1 MTDVMFDL
9 ETLDTKPTA
18 VILSLGAVKFDPARL
33 GVAADAPRLKMRI
46 DIDAQSVFGRTISD
60 STMEWW
66 SKQDPAIQEEAFSD
80 TDRIP
85 LEEALDQFHKFVW
98 NSERVW
104 SQGSFDVNI
113 MENLYGMLNR
123 PLAWQYWQ
131 VRDSR
136 TLFDFVDGKLD
147 RSNHHDAMED
157 AVAQAEAVQRA
168 LKKIGWTGQKL

>member
-1 MTDVMFDL
+1 MIDTMFDL

-18 VILSLGAVKFDPARL
+18 VILSLGAVRFDPRQQ
-33 GVAADAPRLKMRI
+33 GIDADAPRLKMRI
-46 DIDAQSVFGRTISD
+46 DIDAQGAFGRTISE

-66 SKQDPAIQEEAFSD
+66 GKQDKAIQEEAFSD
-80 TDRIP
+80 VDRIP
-85 LEEALDQFHKFVW
+85 LEEAVDQFHKFAW

-123 PLAWQYWQ
+123 APAWQYWQ

-136 TLFDFVDGKLD
+136 TLFDFIDGNID
-147 RSNHHDAMED
+147 RSNHHDALSD
-157 AVAQAEAVQRA
+157 AIAQAEAVQRA
-168 LKKIGWTGQKL
+168 LRKINWRGERL